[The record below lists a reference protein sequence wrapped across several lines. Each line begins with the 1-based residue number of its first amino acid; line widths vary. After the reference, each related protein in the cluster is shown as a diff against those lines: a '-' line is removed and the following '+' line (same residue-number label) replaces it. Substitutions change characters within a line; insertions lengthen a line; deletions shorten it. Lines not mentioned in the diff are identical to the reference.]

1 MKELFRDHFRDY
13 VTSNLRLNF
22 DSVNDV
28 QRSKYMAMFYAEKV
42 IRCLNPALIPTTEEE
57 LAACVVDGSDDC
69 GVDFLSR
76 EGNTVLM
83 LQAKFSGH
91 KKAGKKGTED
101 PERFDYFCS
110 VLTRLYA
117 GPKKFKMNQK
127 VKEARAEID
136 WDRDSF
142 ILHYITLAQPA
153 QNSRNQARQGVHP
166 VTDIPDLVDRVG
178 LELLDEQELNK
189 SLRDALSVKEES
201 SATAKVLFSQDEG
214 QPPWLRFEDSLGRVS
229 YVGRISGSQ
238 IAEIFRANRSSIF
251 SLNIRNYIGDNLTNR
266 GSRRRP

>member
-13 VTSNLRLNF
+13 VTSTLGLNF

-57 LAACVVDGSDDC
+57 LAACVVDGSEDC

-76 EGNTVLM
+76 EGNTVLI

-91 KKAGKKGTED
+91 KKTGKKGMED

-110 VLTRLYA
+110 VLTRLYG

-127 VKEARAEID
+127 VREARAEID
-136 WDRDSF
+136 WDHDSF
-142 ILHYITLAQPA
+142 LPTT
-153 QNSRNQARQGVHP
+153 SR
-166 VTDIPDLVDRVG
+166 
-178 LELLDEQELNK
+178 
-189 SLRDALSVKEES
+189 
-201 SATAKVLFSQDEG
+201 
-214 QPPWLRFEDSLGRVS
+214 
-229 YVGRISGSQ
+229 
-238 IAEIFRANRSSIF
+238 
-251 SLNIRNYIGDNLTNR
+251 
-266 GSRRRP
+266 